1 MMLSLVDTYDMQA
14 RSMAAR
20 NSRTARWGNII
31 AGLVLMG
38 FSVPFGLLGSY
49 SRKYH
54 GPDSPYAEF
63 AADTCSAPL
72 GLPSCAQWLP
82 DDKFVL
88 FKYLW
93 ERVPR
98 VGALALF
105 GVYESGSLHRDL
117 GFMSLAR
124 CTAVPCAAR

>member
-1 MMLSLVDTYDMQA
+1 MVCNVELLATLQSTYALLRGLHDWLLTLSLIHRMQA

-38 FSVPFGLLGSY
+38 FSVPFGLLGGFA
-49 SRKYH
+49 RKYH

-98 VGALALF
+98 VRAL
-105 GVYESGSLHRDL
+105 VW
-117 GFMSLAR
+117 M
-124 CTAVPCAAR
+124 C

>member
-1 MMLSLVDTYDMQA
+1 
-14 RSMAAR
+14 MAAR
-20 NSRTARWGNII
+20 NSRTARWANII

-38 FSVPFGLLGSY
+38 FSVPFGLLGGY
-49 SRKYH
+49 ARKYH

-98 VGALALF
+98 VGRPNTDDCLLAGRTLLQC
-105 GVYESGSLHRDL
+105 Y
-117 GFMSLAR
+117 
-124 CTAVPCAAR
+124 AAG